1 MSHLTFTYIK
11 NRPMLMAKLGKDKTS
26 ARYFEFLID
35 SGADYTL
42 IPKSAA
48 TILGI
53 DYNKIPNQKTKIET
67 ANLQSIQAKKI
78 KLFFIINDIKFKI
91 PVLISEEEGECLLGR
106 KGIFENFNIT
116 FKEKDQEVIFD
127 KN

>member
-1 MSHLTFTYIK
+1 
-11 NRPMLMAKLGKDKTS
+11 MAKLGKDKTS

-48 TILGI
+48 TMLGV
-53 DYNKIPNQKTKIET
+53 DYNKIPKQKTKIET
-67 ANLQSIQAKKI
+67 ANLQSIQAKKTE
-78 KLFFIINDIKFKI
+78 LLFIINKTKLKI
-91 PVLISEEEGECLLGR
+91 PVLICEEEVECLLGR

-116 FKEKDQEVIFD
+116 FKEKEQEVIFN

>member
-11 NRPMLMAKLGKDKTS
+11 NRPMLMAKLGNDKSS

-48 TILGI
+48 TILGV
-53 DYNKIPNQKTKIET
+53 DYDKIPNQKTKIET
-67 ANLQSIQAKKI
+67 ANLQSIRAKKTEL
-78 KLFFIINDIKFKI
+78 LFIMSNIKFKI
-91 PVLISEEEGECLLGR
+91 PVLICEAEVECLLGR
-106 KGIFENFNIT
+106 KGIFENFDIT
-116 FKEKDQEVIFD
+116 FKEKDREVIFD
-127 KN
+127 KI